1 MRWSGKRCG
10 GRCEGHLLVAVLD
23 LQLSQVIV
31 LCPEP
36 AHPDKQD
43 QSLPLTGNLCSGRKF
58 SAPSLLKSDPW
69 EVLLATP
76 TSLLRSTPFCCLMR
90 KALGN
95 AVFPT
100 WLCFQGC
107 PSSLVQC
114 IRLAHWGDG
123 SQPGGWG
130 APLCRWVFH
139 GEPRWEPSLSAW
151 RRSCQSR
158 WCQDWKA
165 SLGCHPRLSAR
176 PGFHPALESL
186 DLCPFPAA
194 LSGVTN

>member
-1 MRWSGKRCG
+1 M
-10 GRCEGHLLVAVLD
+10 D

-130 APLCRWVFH
+130 GTSVQVGFPWGAPLGALPLCLEEKLSKPLVPGLKSQSWL
-139 GEPRWEPSLSAW
+139 PSSPLSPPW
-151 RRSCQSR
+151 
-158 WCQDWKA
+158 
-165 SLGCHPRLSAR
+165 
-176 PGFHPALESL
+176 
-186 DLCPFPAA
+186 FPP
-194 LSGVTN
+194 STRVS